1 MAEIAR
7 WTTPSVTYKPSMVEM
22 EEVDKIFLVVQ
33 QGGANLIVKDKSEA
47 EETEDGFVW
56 TLTQTESATL
66 LSRRSAIIQVDYTD
80 IAGSRYTTHPKQF
93 EIGDSGINEVI

>member
-22 EEVDKIFLVVQ
+22 AEVDEIYLIIKQNGI
-33 QGGANLIVKDKSEA
+33 NIIVKDRGDA
-47 EETEDGFVW
+47 EETEDGFTW
-56 TLTQTESATL
+56 TLAQEESSTL
-66 LSRRSAIIQVDYTD
+66 LSRRNAIIQVDYTTET
-80 IAGSRYTTHPKQF
+80 GGRYTTHPKQF